1 MKWQKGQ
8 SGNPKGRIKGKK
20 VLTDELRRLLDA
32 KWRPFGQ
39 TNRELLA
46 QVLMAK
52 ALQGDLKAIEY
63 IWDRLEGRPAQAV
76 QVTGDGRRPL
86 RIYYVDGNEG
96 GEGSQ
101 EGKHNPSP
109 GV

>member
-1 MKWQKGQ
+1 MKWRKGQ
-8 SGNPKGRIKGKK
+8 SGNPKGRVKGKK

-46 QVLMAK
+46 QVLMGK

-76 QVTGDGRRPL
+76 QVTGEERKPL
-86 RIYYVDGNEG
+86 CITYVNGNES

-101 EGKHNPSP
+101 EGENRPD
-109 GV
+109 V